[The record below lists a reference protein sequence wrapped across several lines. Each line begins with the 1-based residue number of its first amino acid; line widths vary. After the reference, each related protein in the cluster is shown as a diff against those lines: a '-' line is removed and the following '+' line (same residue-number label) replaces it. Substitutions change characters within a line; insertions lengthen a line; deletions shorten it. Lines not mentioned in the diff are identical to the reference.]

1 MCVGTINAL
10 DPTCPRTCV
19 AFVTVLLS
27 EAIKVCSITFGMAAE
42 PSDESKWL
50 KSHYE
55 EAATG
60 DVPTPSKRVKYQTL
74 KDDIEL
80 HFPHRTYN
88 DLVVKGFIKEA
99 FPMSSTKRLGKLRHT
114 HVLGIETKPGD
125 SHTSA
130 ASLEDVVQLQRRA
143 ELAEK
148 RLCEAAEENKMLF
161 PKAAHSPVP
170 LHGQLQ
176 ILCIL
181 YRPRVCVTTP

>member
-27 EAIKVCSITFGMAAE
+27 EAIKVCSITFGMAVE
-42 PSDESKWL
+42 PTDESKWL

-114 HVLGIETKPGD
+114 HQLSQYGIVLDLKL
-125 SHTSA
+125 TS
-130 ASLEDVVQLQRRA
+130 SIVGVR
-143 ELAEK
+143 
-148 RLCEAAEENKMLF
+148 F
-161 PKAAHSPVP
+161 
-170 LHGQLQ
+170 
-176 ILCIL
+176 I
-181 YRPRVCVTTP
+181 TPTLINICTFLGALT

>member
-60 DVPTPSKRVKYQTL
+60 DVPTHVETGKVPEADRTISKHNFLTV
-74 KDDIEL
+74 
-80 HFPHRTYN
+80 RT
-88 DLVVKGFIKEA
+88 
-99 FPMSSTKRLGKLRHT
+99 MT
-114 HVLGIETKPGD
+114 
-125 SHTSA
+125 
-130 ASLEDVVQLQRRA
+130 
-143 ELAEK
+143 
-148 RLCEAAEENKMLF
+148 
-161 PKAAHSPVP
+161 
-170 LHGQLQ
+170 
-176 ILCIL
+176 
-181 YRPRVCVTTP
+181 